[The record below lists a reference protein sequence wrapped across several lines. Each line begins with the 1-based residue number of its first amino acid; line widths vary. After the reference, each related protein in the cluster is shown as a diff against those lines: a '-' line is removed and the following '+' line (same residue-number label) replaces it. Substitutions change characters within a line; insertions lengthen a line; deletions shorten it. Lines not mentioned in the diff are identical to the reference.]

1 MRIITL
7 VALWVWILENDDFTC
22 NPRILFICLS
32 QVRDKFTL
40 KLQSGHAIARSA
52 PTLNARVSLLH
63 GSCQYRTAI
72 QRSFQQTA
80 HPLKKRI
87 KKIIVFSSGT
97 VDVASIFVGYGSKN
111 KTKQNKA
118 KQTNKQKKLAPRSP
132 LGFLFFFFFFS
143 FFTPET
149 HRNPRFRRLM
159 GQRKGR
165 GQLAVPKEWNNEE
178 IAPEPSLARLL
189 F

>member
-1 MRIITL
+1 M
-7 VALWVWILENDDFTC
+7 
-22 NPRILFICLS
+22 
-32 QVRDKFTL
+32 RDKFTL
-40 KLQSGHAIARSA
+40 KLQSGHAIACSA

-63 GSCQYRTAI
+63 GSCQYRTAM
-72 QRSFQQTA
+72 QRSFQQTS

-97 VDVASIFVGYGSKN
+97 VDIASIFVGFGSKN
-111 KTKQNKA
+111 KTKKKQAKQNKQQ
-118 KQTNKQKKLAPRSP
+118 KKKLAPCSP
-132 LGFLFFFFFFS
+132 LSFLFFFFSFS
-143 FFTPET
+143 FFTPKT
-149 HRNPRFRRLM
+149 HRNAHFRRLM